1 MRILLLHIKGD
12 SCNIIVFTNPQLIM
26 GLDMYFYGTKNFS
39 VFPRDAVR
47 QPLEK
52 TFEFTSL
59 INNHGMENAPIDYDT
74 AWSSY
79 DIKFPLMYWR
89 KSNQIHKWFVDN
101 VQGGKDNCE
110 EYSVSLDQLKDLSK
124 TIEPIVCYPS
134 VAKEVIQEKMPTQS
148 GFFFGSTEYDDYYF
162 EDLRSTKEKIDQIIS
177 YQDLTLDAQN
187 KRWHNKDMNKEDFEK
202 HFPNLT
208 KDVPFDDFYYYSS
221 W

>member
-1 MRILLLHIKGD
+1 MRILILHIKGD

-59 INNHGMENAPIDYDT
+59 INNHGLENAPIDYDT
-74 AWSSY
+74 PWSSY

-101 VQGGKDNCE
+101 VQGGKDNCA
-110 EYSVSLDQLKDLSK
+110 EYIVSLDQLKDLSK
-124 TIEPIVCYPS
+124 TIESIVCYPS
-134 VAKEVIQEKMPTQS
+134 VAKEVIEEKMPTQG

-187 KRWHNKDMNKEDFEK
+187 KRWHNKDMSKEDFEK
-202 HFPNLT
+202 NFPDLT
-208 KDVPFDDFYYYSS
+208 KDVPFDDFYYWSS